1 MDRVFRSEALS
12 LGLVAPLRAVLGDA
26 QRLLDAEPD
35 PRRLPGADAAPGAD
49 TDPTQSADSR
59 VPFGLSP
66 STELRT
72 GLSKPGGDH
81 RAPAF
86 PQAQGE
92 RGEQRPATAS
102 GPYEATP
109 GGEAL
114 IPAVVPAA
122 APTPAA
128 TPRATAARIVG
139 TSAGT
144 AVAAPSVP
152 TAVSAP
158 VALAAAAPAPARAPR
173 AGRLVPMSVQARFLA
188 PPPREAPLPVRAPVT
203 PSEAVVVTAA
213 SETAA
218 ERSAAGSGVPLY
230 SQATAAA
237 TSPGAAA
244 GFPLRALQAPMEPP
258 AAEGAAHASAAPAGP
273 FANSQ
278 IQSLPPAG
286 APAVAAGGPGRP
298 LAGPARLDTPESAA
312 PSMVREVI
320 ASVPTGVPLRA
331 HPVPAVAAVPSHVAG
346 ASVDAPLAHPAA
358 ASALQAPR
366 AIPLGLP
373 IGAGVPLRPRASQ
386 AAATAF
392 SPWAAAPASRPVPAA
407 AESLPPAGVASAAQ
421 RLAAAL
427 DPTLE
432 RAQALSRAQ
441 AVPQAGGAVNNVFN
455 VSVALQ
461 GGASA
466 PAPDAQALEQA
477 LTELL
482 LAAARRHGLEL

>member
-35 PRRLPGADAAPGAD
+35 PRRLPGADTAPGAD

-81 RAPAF
+81 RVPAL

-92 RGEQRPATAS
+92 RGEERPATAS
-102 GPYEATP
+102 GPYEAMP

-114 IPAVVPAA
+114 TPAVV
-122 APTPAA
+122 PAA

-139 TSAGT
+139 TSAGI

-152 TAVSAP
+152 TAVTAP
-158 VALAAAAPAPARAPR
+158 VVPAAAAPAPARAPR
-173 AGRLVPMSVQARFLA
+173 AGRLVPMSVQARFQA

-203 PSEAVVVTAA
+203 PSEAGAAPGA
-213 SETAA
+213 SEAA
-218 ERSAAGSGVPLY
+218 VERTGAGSGVPLY
-230 SQATAAA
+230 SQAPAAA

-244 GFPLRALQAPMEPP
+244 GFPLRALQAPMEPS

-273 FANSQ
+273 FASSQ

-298 LAGPARLDTPESAA
+298 LAGPARLDTPESTALPVA
-312 PSMVREVI
+312 REAI
-320 ASVPTGVPLRA
+320 ASVPAGVPLRA
-331 HPVPAVAAVPSHVAG
+331 RPAPAVAAAPGHAAG
-346 ASVDAPLAHPAA
+346 ARVEAPLAHPAA
-358 ASALQAPR
+358 ASAVQAPR
-366 AIPLGLP
+366 AIPPGLP
-373 IGAGVPLRPRASQ
+373 ISAGVPLRPRASQ
-386 AAATAF
+386 AAPAAF
-392 SPWAAAPASRPVPAA
+392 SPWAAVPASRPAPVA
-407 AESLPPAGVASAAQ
+407 AESLPPAGVAPAAQ
-421 RLAAAL
+421 RVAAAL

-441 AVPQAGGAVNNVFN
+441 AAPQAAGAVNNVFN